1 MTIMQ
6 PLNIF
11 VVHPSDSL
19 TDHLPNG
26 AGWIDYNY
34 LRGLAERGHTLH
46 VATPRVELRS
56 PTPPRMHLH
65 LIEGTAMRGHG
76 MWTRMKY
83 LLGVRRLL
91 RRLSKDIRFDLAQQ
105 LTPVETGLSL
115 AIAGSGI
122 PLVLGPYSGHWSADA
137 LGPPKPR
144 GIALRLKHGL
154 RDALASLQQ
163 SQADALVITCPA
175 AIERIR
181 SPAVRAGRVHVISH
195 GIHSHEY
202 TPREVLPV
210 KHSILFLA
218 IVEYRKGIFTL
229 LDAFDKVA
237 PRVADCTLEIWG
249 DGSESAAV
257 DARIAQSPF
266 RERIFRRGRA
276 PRDEVSRIMRTHSV
290 YCMPSYGEPFGMTLL
305 EAMASA
311 VPVVTTDAGGP
322 PYIVHRDGGRVV
334 PMRDVE
340 HLADALVEILA
351 DRALQESMGAYNRR
365 RVEQEFDWSRSL
377 DRMESVYAQVLRREP
392 LSSSDALPD
401 TRWTPV

>member
-1 MTIMQ
+1 MQ

-46 VATPRVELRS
+46 VATPRIELRA
-56 PTPPRMHLH
+56 PPPPRLHLH
-65 LIEGTAMRGHG
+65 LIAGTQALRPGPLS
-76 MWTRMKY
+76 RLKY
-83 LLGVRRLL
+83 VLGVRRLL
-91 RRLSKDIRFDLAQQ
+91 RRLSKEIRFDLAQQ

-115 AIAGSGI
+115 GVAGSGL
-122 PLVLGPYSGHWSADA
+122 PLVLGPYSGHWAPEA
-137 LGPPKPR
+137 FGPPKPR
-144 GIALRLKHGL
+144 SVLSRLKHRL

-163 SQADALVITCPA
+163 RQADALVITCPA

-181 SPAVRAGRVHVISH
+181 SPAARAQRVHVISH

-210 KHSILFLA
+210 KPTILFLA
-218 IVEYRKGIFTL
+218 VLEYWKGIFTL
-229 LDAFDKVA
+229 LDAFDRVA

-249 DGSESAAV
+249 DGRQSAAV
-257 DARIAQSPF
+257 DARIAQSPY

-276 PRDEVSRIMRTHSV
+276 PRDDVARIMRAHSV

-305 EAMASA
+305 EAMASG

-322 PYIVHRDGGRVV
+322 PFIVHAEGGRVV
-334 PMRDVE
+334 PMRDAE
-340 HLADALVEILA
+340 RLAAALVEILA
-351 DRALQESMGAYNRR
+351 DRALQENMGEYNRR
-365 RVEQEFDWSRSL
+365 RVEAEFDWSRSL
-377 DRMESVYAQVLRREP
+377 DRMESVYAQVLQQRPQPVAGTLRR
-392 LSSSDALPD
+392 S
-401 TRWTPV
+401 T